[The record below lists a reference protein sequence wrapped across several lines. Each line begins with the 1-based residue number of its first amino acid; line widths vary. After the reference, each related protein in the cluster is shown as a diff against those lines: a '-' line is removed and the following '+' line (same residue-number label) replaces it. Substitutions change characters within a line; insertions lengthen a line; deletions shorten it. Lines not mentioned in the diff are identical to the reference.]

1 VRQTGRAESWI
12 AELAIVSH
20 GKTIKKV
27 GEQVSN
33 SELSRPEVIGLVG
46 QCSILVG
53 IVGIVSWLI
62 AA

>member
-1 VRQTGRAESWI
+1 VRQAGRAESWF
-12 AELAIVSH
+12 AELGIVSH
-20 GKTIKKV
+20 GTRNKKV

-33 SELSRPEVIGLVG
+33 SEISRLEFRKLAG
-46 QCSILVG
+46 QCSILLG